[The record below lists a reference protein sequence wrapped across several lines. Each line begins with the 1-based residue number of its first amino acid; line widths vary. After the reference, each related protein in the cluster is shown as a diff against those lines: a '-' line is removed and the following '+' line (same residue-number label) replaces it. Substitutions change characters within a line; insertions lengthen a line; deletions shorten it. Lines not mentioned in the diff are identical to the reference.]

1 MEKFVLGAKRPLII
15 AGPCSAE
22 TREQTIDSTMQLAR
36 SGKVDVI
43 RAGVWKPRTNPGTFE
58 GIGEPALAWL
68 NEVKAATGLPIAVEV
83 ANRSHVECALK
94 HGVDILWIGARTTVS
109 PFAVQEIAETLHD
122 NKDVTVLI
130 KNPMTP
136 DIGLWAGAVYRLINE
151 GVPQQN
157 IGLIHRGFSYFGHSQ
172 YRNPPMW
179 HMIFDMR
186 SRFPEMMMIC
196 DPSHICGCRP
206 LLYGISQQAADL
218 CFDGLMIESHCN
230 PDKAWSDA
238 SQQVTPQDCLTLIEN
253 VMWRAK
259 TANDPAFTDELNV
272 CRQQID
278 QIDSELFDLL
288 SQRMKTADKIGR
300 IKKAN
305 NVAILQSNRW
315 EDICRRMLTMT
326 RGMGLSED
334 FVRTILEAIHL
345 ESISRQ
351 NEIMNHQ

>member
-1 MEKFVLGAKRPLII
+1 MEKFKLGAKRPLII

-22 TREQTIDSTMQLAR
+22 TREQTIETAMALAR
-36 SGKVDVI
+36 SGRVDVI

-58 GIGEPALAWL
+58 GIGEIGLEWL
-68 NEVKAATGLPIAVEV
+68 NEVKQATGLPIAVEV
-83 ANRSHVECALK
+83 ANRSHVEIALK
-94 HGVDILWIGARTTVS
+94 HGVDLLWIGARTTVS
-109 PFAVQEIAETLHD
+109 PFAVQEIAESLHD
-122 NKDVTVLI
+122 NKDVAILI

-136 DIGLWAGAVYRLINE
+136 DIGLWAGAVNRLVNE
-151 GVPQQN
+151 GVPIEN
-157 IGLIHRGFSYFGHSQ
+157 IGLIHRGFSYFGHSK

-179 HMIFDMR
+179 HMIFEMR
-186 SRFPEMMMIC
+186 SRFPDMMMIC

-206 LLYGISQQAADL
+206 LLYGIAQQAADL
-218 CFDGLMIESHCN
+218 CYDGLIIESHCS

-238 SQQVTPQDCLTLIEN
+238 SQQVTPEDCITMIDN

-259 TANDPAFTDELNV
+259 SASDPEFNSELNI

-278 QIDSELFDLL
+278 QIDSELFELL
-288 SQRMKTADKIGR
+288 SERMRTAEKIGQ

-315 EDICRRMLTMT
+315 EDICRRMLSMT

-334 FVRTILEAIHL
+334 FVRTVLEAIHL
-345 ESISRQ
+345 ESIARQ
-351 NEIMNHQ
+351 NEVMNNQ